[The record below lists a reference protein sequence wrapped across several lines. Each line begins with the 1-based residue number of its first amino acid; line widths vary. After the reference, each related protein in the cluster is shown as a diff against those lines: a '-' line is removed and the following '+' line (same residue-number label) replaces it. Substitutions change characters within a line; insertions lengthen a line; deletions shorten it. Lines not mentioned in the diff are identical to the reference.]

1 MAALINITTRRNALR
16 INNNFSTKH
25 QLRKYLWT
33 AARIQE
39 VLNRHERV
47 ADAVVKTG
55 EDGAFEAKILPG
67 KVISLYLHELNCFL
81 IRLCL
86 D

>member
-16 INNNFSTKH
+16 INNNNFSTKH
-25 QLRKYLWT
+25 QMRKYLWT

-55 EDGAFEAKILPG
+55 EDGAFDI
-67 KVISLYLHELNCFL
+67 VLYSAIVF
-81 IRLCL
+81 
-86 D
+86 